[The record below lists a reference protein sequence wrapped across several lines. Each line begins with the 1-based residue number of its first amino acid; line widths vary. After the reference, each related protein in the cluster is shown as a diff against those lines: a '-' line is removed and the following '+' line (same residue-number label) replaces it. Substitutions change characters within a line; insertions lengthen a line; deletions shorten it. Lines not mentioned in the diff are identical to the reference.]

1 MSILYN
7 QPKPPNVVGTSPRMA
22 GVFVCDVYGVS
33 VSGFEVHWARK
44 FYDTVGPAKAY
55 RTQRQKQHKRQIDF
69 WRQQIADGYRPHLDY
84 IVQRDVPD
92 NEIWEIR
99 VDVYEITPNGY
110 KDIP

>member
-7 QPKPPNVVGTSPRMA
+7 QPKPPNAVGASPRMA
-22 GVFVCDVYGVS
+22 SVFVCDVYGVS
-33 VSGFEVHWARK
+33 VSGFEVHWVRK

-55 RTQRQKQHKRQIDF
+55 RTSRMKFQKRRVDAWRRQIALGH
-69 WRQQIADGYRPHLDY
+69 QPHLDY
-84 IVQRDVPD
+84 IVQRDIPD

-99 VDVYEITPNGY
+99 CDVYEITPNGY